1 MLTAVEGVYRNG
13 VIELLEPVSLPEEAR
28 VVVTAVPPKSGSIDL
43 QAVGITREQASELRG
58 QFETF
63 AEDWNRP
70 EMDVYDA
77 L

>member
-13 VIELLEPVSLPEEAR
+13 VVELLEKVNLPEEAR
-28 VVVTAVPPKSGSIDL
+28 VVVTLMPPLPGSVDL
-43 QAVGITREQASELRG
+43 QARGITREQAADLRG
-58 QFETF
+58 QFEAF
-63 AEDWNRP
+63 NEDWERP